1 MLKGGDDVFSAVG
14 RAPII
19 GIAAVWSANPT
30 KGCPCKGNNPPVKD
44 KDPVI
49 GVGALLNAGIVFIH
63 IPAFGA

>member
-1 MLKGGDDVFSAVG
+1 MLKGGGGVFSAVS

-19 GIAAVWSANPT
+19 GIAAVGNANPT
-30 KGCPCKGNNPPVKD
+30 KGCPCKGNNPPVKY

-49 GVGALLNAGIVFIH
+49 GVGALLNAGVVFIH